1 MMELVLDERLD
12 DQFEKLR
19 KENEQ
24 FYMRIRTIAHRN
36 NLGISLEK
44 DGMTDEAI
52 EQYELNIKDGYPAT
66 HSFNRLMVIYR
77 RTKCYEDEIR
87 VIKRAIDVFSCENRR
102 RANNAI
108 SRHPDKED
116 SIRMSEQS
124 CTQIY
129 EEKEGRITVLFNPY
143 PVTNYRQRLDKA
155 QKLYQKEMGKCTLE
169 HK

>member
-143 PVTNYRQRLDKA
+143 PVTKYRQRLDKA
-155 QKLYQKEMGKCTLE
+155 HKLYQKEMGQCTLE